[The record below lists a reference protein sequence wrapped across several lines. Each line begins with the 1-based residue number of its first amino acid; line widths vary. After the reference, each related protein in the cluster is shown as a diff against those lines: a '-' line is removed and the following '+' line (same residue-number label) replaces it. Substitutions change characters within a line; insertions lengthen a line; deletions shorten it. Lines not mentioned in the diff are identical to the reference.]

1 MLDAGEVEKS
11 WFPITSLSRCGDG
24 SELVLWALTG
34 RTETKEEACSLLRG
48 ALPGMGRVHGPVS
61 H

>member
-1 MLDAGEVEKS
+1 MDASEVEKR
-11 WFPITSLSRCGDG
+11 WFSITVLSCCGDG
-24 SELVLWALTG
+24 SGLVIWALTG

-48 ALPGMGRVHGPVS
+48 AFPGMGCVHGPVS